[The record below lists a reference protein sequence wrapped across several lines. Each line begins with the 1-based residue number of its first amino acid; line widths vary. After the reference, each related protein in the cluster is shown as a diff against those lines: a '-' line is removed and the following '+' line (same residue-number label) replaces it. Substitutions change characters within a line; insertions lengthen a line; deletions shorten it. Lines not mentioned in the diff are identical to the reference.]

1 MKFASISTLLISS
14 SFASLAGA
22 QTVDCSKAA
31 AAPASWG
38 TPSNPMDPSTYSE
51 AYCAEVASA
60 ISVCDGTG
68 DAMDKSTADT
78 FKAFSGMC
86 DSSSCDYKYSTAL
99 VCLAAIGTTENVDSC
114 CTDNGV
120 AAACEGVTTYMN
132 TPCEGACPW
141 DTIETSCDALSAGGA
156 TTAISGL
163 AMAAAGAAILNNV
176 L

>member
-1 MKFASISTLLISS
+1 
-14 SFASLAGA
+14 
-22 QTVDCSKAA
+22 
-31 AAPASWG
+31 
-38 TPSNPMDPSTYSE
+38 MDPSTYSE
-51 AYCAEVASA
+51 AYCTSVASA
-60 ISVCDGTG
+60 ISTCDGTG
-68 DAMDKSTADT
+68 DPVDKLSADT

-99 VCLAAIGTTENVDSC
+99 LCLAAIGTTETVDSC

-120 AAACEGVTTYMN
+120 AAACDGVTTYMN
-132 TPCEGACPW
+132 QPCAGGACPW